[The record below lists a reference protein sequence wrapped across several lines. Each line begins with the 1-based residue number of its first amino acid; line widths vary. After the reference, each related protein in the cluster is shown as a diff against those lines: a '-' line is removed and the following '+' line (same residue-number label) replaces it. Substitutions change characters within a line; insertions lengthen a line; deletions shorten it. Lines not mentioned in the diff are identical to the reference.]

1 MVATPAKPAGSL
13 TIISDEVSQDLG
25 AVAQFVREFRLSGF
39 ELRSMFGRAFKD
51 LTAADIDEI
60 RTLTR
65 AEGWRIHGC
74 ASPVFKCALSD
85 RDAVRQHLE
94 IFKRSLEIAVAIDCD
109 LLRVFTFLR
118 LPSKTQNIGALG
130 QVTEHLQ
137 ELAAL
142 ARGTPVRI
150 GIENEF
156 SCIVATADELFLLMT
171 RLPDPRV
178 GLVWDPCNILYLPD
192 EPLPVTRGFAE
203 LKPRIFHIH
212 LKDAVRKQG
221 APGELLAASVPFGVG
236 ETGWRSHLAE
246 IAASGYSG
254 MLSMETHWRR
264 QQLAEQSLHLP
275 AGHAFSNG
283 GAEASRTCFHN
294 LQALIDSM
302 ASAR

>member
-1 MVATPAKPAGSL
+1 MAATSAHLAGSL
-13 TIISDEVSQDLG
+13 TFISDEVSQDLG
-25 AVAQFVREFRLSGF
+25 AVAEFVREFRLSGF

-51 LTAADIDEI
+51 LTPADVGEI

-65 AEGWRIHGC
+65 GEGWRIHGC

-85 RDAVRQHLE
+85 PEAARQHLE
-94 IFKRSLEIAVAIDCD
+94 IFKRSLEIAVALDCD

-118 LPSKTQNIGALG
+118 LPTKAENIGALG
-130 QVTEHLQ
+130 RVTDHFH

-142 ARGTPVRI
+142 ARGTPVRL

-156 SCIVATADELFLLMT
+156 SCIGATADELFLLMT
-171 RLPDPRV
+171 RLPDPRI

-192 EPLPVTRGFAE
+192 EPLPVTRGFSE
-203 LKPRIFHIH
+203 LKSRIFHIH

-221 APGELLAASVPFGVG
+221 APGELCAASVPFGVG

-246 IAASGYSG
+246 IAASGYRG
-254 MLSMETHWRR
+254 LLSLETHWRR

-294 LQALIDSM
+294 LQALIESM
-302 ASAR
+302 ADPR